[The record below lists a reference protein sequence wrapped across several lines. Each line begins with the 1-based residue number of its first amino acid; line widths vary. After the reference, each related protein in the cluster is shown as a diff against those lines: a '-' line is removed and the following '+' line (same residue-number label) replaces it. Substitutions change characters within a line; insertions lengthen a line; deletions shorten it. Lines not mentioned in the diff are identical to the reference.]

1 MAMNIPMHR
10 FKYTNLTK
18 DQIAQRLKAT
28 EAGPKSAS
36 ETSDVLSG
44 KSFRIITDK
53 GLTLDY
59 QFRSKNQLTFS
70 ENGGSRIQ
78 AGYGALTIKQG
89 VLFAH
94 MVPGAQKGY
103 NVYVDLE
110 TDLATVFEVWF
121 SSGMSIGRDQTV
133 EDREVQREFYFGYRE
148 VAGKQ
153 PPEARHH
160 LTNRIEGKG
169 LYWKQ
174 DTGVEILEYYISVI
188 SVNFVEITRQADYL
202 SFCSPSDYVMLS
214 PNLFIHSRSEAEFS
228 GIYTMQVMDLFGAPT
243 QAGVRLGFNEKD
255 ELEYYMFRG
264 DGEIVGQIAAL
275 EPFDQHGRNGMV
287 AQPAAAKPQGAKV
300 QAKPDVAAKAPPAK
314 PDAAAKAQP
323 APEKG
328 QRTTYRPVRSFTH
341 MTDDQMH
348 EAALKSTTAFGGVSP
363 DAAPQTMSG
372 NALPFTDKLVG
383 KEFTLRYDHGG
394 PVWHYRV
401 KEKYKLSYRVDG
413 ENQWREVDY
422 RAYEGDED
430 LIWFSHI
437 LLDTKPRAS
446 AQIAVDLTNG
456 LSTCIYSHM
465 GTPYYGNETTYRAIF
480 GVMEM
485 PGMNPPLYLR
495 HEHTYDLVGQG
506 ISWSYSDQMTS
517 MHFFASPHSM
527 SWTIFTDN
535 QTRGMQ
541 WSSPCLMV
549 KLRPGIYI
557 FCQNEEACNGAEM
570 CELFNLNLMRG
581 SGFSYNGSARG
592 VSLSLVGALGRNI
605 GKMDV
610 TKFFGPKA
618 R

>member
-18 DQIAQRLKAT
+18 DQITQRLKTAD
-28 EAGPKSAS
+28 AGPESVS
-36 ETSDVLSG
+36 QLSDILSG
-44 KSFRIITDK
+44 RSFKVVTDN
-53 GLTLDY
+53 GPTLEY
-59 QFRSKNQLTFS
+59 RFISKNRLEFS

-89 VLFAH
+89 VLFTH
-94 MVPGAQKGY
+94 MIPGAQKGY
-103 NVYVDLE
+103 NVYLDLE
-110 TDLATVFEVWF
+110 TDLVTVFEVWF
-121 SSGMSIGRDQTV
+121 SSGMSIGRDLIV
-133 EDREVQREFYFGYRE
+133 EDREVQREFYFGYIE
-148 VAGKQ
+148 ASGKK

-174 DTGVEILEYYISVI
+174 DTGIETLELYISVA
-188 SVNFVEITRQADYL
+188 SVNFVELTRHADYL
-202 SFCSPSDYVMLS
+202 SYCSPSDYVMLS

-228 GIYTMQVMDLFGAPT
+228 GIYTMYVMDLFT
-243 QAGVRLGFNEKD
+243 DVKQAGVRLGFNENN

-264 DGEIVGQIAAL
+264 EGEIVGQIAAL
-275 EPFDQHGRNGMV
+275 EPFDQHGRNGMG
-287 AQPAAAKPQGAKV
+287 APTAKTQGT
-300 QAKPDVAAKAPPAK
+300 PG
-314 PDAAAKAQP
+314 
-323 APEKG
+323 KG
-328 QRTTYRPVRSFTH
+328 QRTVYRPVRTFAH
-341 MTDDQMH
+341 LTDDQMH
-348 EAALKSTTAFGGVSP
+348 EAAIKSTTAFGGVSP

-401 KEKYKLSYRVDG
+401 KEKYRLSYRVDG
-413 ENQWREVDY
+413 ESQWREVDY

-437 LLDTKPRAS
+437 LLDSKPRAS
-446 AQIAVDLTNG
+446 VQIAVDLTNG
-456 LSTCIYSHM
+456 LTTCIYSQM
-465 GTPYYGNETTYRAIF
+465 GTPYYGNETSYRAIF
-480 GVMEM
+480 GIMEIAGINA
-485 PGMNPPLYLR
+485 PQYIR
-495 HEHTYDLVGQG
+495 HEHTLDLVGHG

-535 QTRGMQ
+535 QTRGSQ

-592 VSLSLVGALGRNI
+592 VSLSLVGALGRHI
-605 GKMDV
+605 GSMDIA
-610 TKFFGPKA
+610 KFFGPKA
-618 R
+618 RR